1 MSFANERLRDLCQHL
16 GLDALANDFPGLAE
30 RAAKDELTFTDF
42 LETGL
47 RLELQAR
54 QARSSTLLTRIA
66 GFPSIKT
73 LDGYDFEFA
82 TGAPRQLLMEL
93 ANLSFIERCENV
105 VLLGPSGVGKTHL
118 AIALGYKAT
127 QAGIKTR
134 FISAVDLMLQL
145 ASAQRQGRLKES
157 LRRAVQTP
165 KLLIIDE
172 IGYLPFG
179 RDEANHFFQVIAN
192 RYERGSVVITSNL
205 PLAQW
210 DTAFAGDATM
220 TAAMLD
226 RLLHHAHVAL
236 ITGDSFRLRERRKAG
251 IGLPPISNELKV
263 GRN

>member
-210 DTAFAGDATM
+210 DTAFAGDTTM

-263 GRN
+263 GQN

>member
-263 GRN
+263 GQN